1 MSQKGLWDNQP
12 DDLKPGAAGKKPAR
26 TGPGGRPG
34 YGMRPEPGSISY
46 VPPGAPL
53 ALRMT
58 PRDFDEYL
66 GQEEIMG
73 PGKPLRRMVEEDK
86 LISMIFW
93 GPPGTGKTAL
103 ARLIASKSRAYFKEL
118 SAVSSGVQDVR
129 KIVDFAREAGKA
141 GRKTI
146 LFLDEIHRFSKAQ
159 QDVLLPYVE
168 NGTLILIGA
177 TTENPYFSVNS
188 ALLSRMRIFRFEHL
202 SPEHIRILLQ
212 RAIDD
217 PDRGLLAGERRG
229 KPQAA
234 KQGAQVAEDGDEP
247 QLAASK
253 LIIEDGVL
261 DHIVAYS
268 KGDARTALNV
278 LEALYYAGEESGGK
292 KVLALD
298 KLIELTQSPVG
309 LYDKAGDWHYD
320 IISAYIKSM
329 RGSDPDAA
337 LYWLARMLHAG
348 EDPRYI
354 ARRLVICAS
363 EDVGMADP
371 MALVV
376 AEAAF
381 RAAEHLGM
389 PEARIPLAQ
398 ATVYVALAP
407 KSNSVYLAID
417 KALEDVKQKPA
428 YPVPVHLRGTGYR
441 GARELGHGDGY
452 LYPHD
457 YPGHY
462 VEQEYLPPQLKGI
475 KYYQPGEHDVNPGC
489 PRLKTGR

>member
-1 MSQKGLWDNQP
+1 MSTFPRTHQ
-12 DDLKPGAAGKKPAR
+12 DLVA
-26 TGPGGRPG
+26 
-34 YGMRPEPGSISY
+34 
-46 VPPGAPL
+46 
-53 ALRMT
+53 
-58 PRDFDEYL
+58 
-66 GQEEIMG
+66 
-73 PGKPLRRMVEEDK
+73 
-86 LISMIFW
+86 
-93 GPPGTGKTAL
+93 
-103 ARLIASKSRAYFKEL
+103 
-118 SAVSSGVQDVR
+118 
-129 KIVDFAREAGKA
+129 
-141 GRKTI
+141 
-146 LFLDEIHRFSKAQ
+146 
-159 QDVLLPYVE
+159 
-168 NGTLILIGA
+168 
-177 TTENPYFSVNS
+177 
-188 ALLSRMRIFRFEHL
+188 
-202 SPEHIRILLQ
+202 

-234 KQGAQVAEDGDEP
+234 KQGAQVADDGDEP

-389 PEARIPLAQ
+389 P
-398 ATVYVALAP
+398 
-407 KSNSVYLAID
+407 
-417 KALEDVKQKPA
+417 KP
-428 YPVPVHLRGTGYR
+428 
-441 GARELGHGDGY
+441 GY
-452 LYPHD
+452 LW
-457 YPGHY
+457 
-462 VEQEYLPPQLKGI
+462 
-475 KYYQPGEHDVNPGC
+475 
-489 PRLKTGR
+489 PRRRCMSPWRPNQTRSTSPSIRPWKMLSKNLLTLCRCT

>member
-12 DDLKPGAAGKKPAR
+12 GDSKPGAAGQEPSKQRR
-26 TGPGGRPG
+26 TGRPG
-34 YGMRPEPGSISY
+34 HGTWAEPGGINH

-58 PRDFDEYL
+58 PLDFDEYL

-103 ARLIASKSRAYFKEL
+103 ARLIASKTRSYFREL

-129 KIVDFAREAGKA
+129 KVVDFALQARKV

-168 NGTLILIGA
+168 NGTVILIGA

-202 SPEHIRILLQ
+202 SPEHIRALLE
-212 RAIDD
+212 RAVND
-217 PDRGLLAGERRG
+217 PDRGLLAGTNKSEV
-229 KPQAA
+229 AA
-234 KQGAQVAEDGDEP
+234 GEEAGGCDDQGDPGW
-247 QLAASK
+247 AASM
-253 LIIEDGVL
+253 LTIEDGVL

-268 KGDARTALNV
+268 NGDARTALNV
-278 LEALYYAGEESGGK
+278 LEALYYAGDEADGK
-292 KVLALD
+292 RVLSLD

-329 RGSDPDAA
+329 RGSDADAA
-337 LYWLARMLHAG
+337 LYWLARMIHSG

-371 MALVV
+371 MALVL

-407 KSNSVYLAID
+407 KSNSAYLAID
-417 KALEDVKQKPA
+417 KALEDVKEKPA
-428 YPVPVHLRGTGYR
+428 YPVPLHLRGTGYR
-441 GARELGHGDGY
+441 GARQLGHGDGY

-462 VEQEYLPPQLKGI
+462 AEQQYLPPQLKGS
-475 KYYQPGEHDVNPGC
+475 KYYEPAENDIDPG
-489 PRLKTGR
+489 RSGRKNKS